1 MESFQ
6 AIESINSI
14 PNLASEH
21 FEDGTIKLA
30 NVMEE
35 VNYLKTQV
43 S

>member
-6 AIESINSI
+6 AIESMNSI
-14 PNLASEH
+14 SNLSSAH

-35 VNYLKTQV
+35 VNYLKAQV